1 MPASLPYADYI
12 GVVQRA
18 GAALLA
24 CANEAGLDA
33 KVPTCPTWTVA
44 HLVAH
49 QSMVH
54 RWATAHVLGT
64 DPDAVPGQTELRA
77 RPDLLEYFN
86 TGLGEVV
93 AALRAAPADLQ
104 AMTFLHDVTDART
117 FWARRQAHETT
128 VHAVDALAAVLGRV
142 PTTDEAGVPAQVA
155 DDGIDELLRGF
166 FTRGRSKL
174 YDGTPRTIRV
184 VTTDTGRSWFLR
196 VDEQLTVPDEPPGT
210 PADVDLRGT
219 AAALHLA
226 LWNRGDDIEVS
237 GDGSLVARWRT
248 TQRIRWS

>member
-1 MPASLPYADYI
+1 MPCSLPYADLV
-12 GVVQRA
+12 GVTQRA
-18 GAALLA
+18 GTGLLA
-24 CANEAGLDA
+24 CAHEAGLSA

-54 RWATAHVLGT
+54 RWATAHVRGL
-64 DPDAVPGQTELRA
+64 DPDAVPGQTVLRA
-77 RPDLLEYFN
+77 RPDLLEYYG
-86 TGLGEVV
+86 TGLGELV
-93 AALRAAPADLQ
+93 AALRAAPAGLQ

-128 VHAVDALAAVLGRV
+128 MHAVDALAAVLGRT

-166 FTRGRSKL
+166 FTRGKSRL
-174 YDGTPRTIRV
+174 YDGETRTIRV
-184 VTTDTGRSWFLR
+184 TTTDTGRSWFLH
-196 VDEQLTVPDEPPGT
+196 VDEQLTVRDEPSDT
-210 PADVDLRGT
+210 PADVELTGS
-219 AAALHLA
+219 AAALYLA
-226 LWNRGDDIEVS
+226 LWNRGHDIEVS
-237 GDGSLVARWRT
+237 GDHSLVTRWRT